1 MERIPQI
8 KNEITEKK
16 GKEWLGIQLT
26 TEKKLESLMWYLEH
40 PKLQENTKMLEEI
53 IELYFIAKASGFTKM
68 EGIIR
73 KLDQLSITL
82 GKFDYGEEEEIEK
95 KPKFLNYPQA
105 IKELRSKIEILM
117 QSPYGTSLP
126 DTTQISII
134 DFINYLNHPDFAK
147 KPRLFDD
154 VYEKYEEAKNSEF
167 MKMQSFK
174 TILDM
179 LEIKLGPVTKDMKK
193 YKTLEEQMQ
202 DIEEEKKK
210 LAEEWNKMRSEQERL
225 KSDTG
230 TLVEEREKLKEENQK
245 LKDDLEALKKEW
257 VEFEVQKSKFDEEK
271 DNLVKERERLN
282 EEQKRLEYER
292 QKLENSRNSDSNQG

>member
-1 MERIPQI
+1 MERITQI
-8 KNEITEKK
+8 RNEIAEKK
-16 GKEWLGIQLT
+16 GKEWLGLQLT
-26 TEKKLESLMWYLEH
+26 TEKQLESLMWYLEH

-53 IELYFIAKASGFTKM
+53 TELYFIAKASGFTKM

-105 IKELRSKIEILM
+105 IKELRNKIEILM

-126 DTTQISII
+126 DTTQKSII
-134 DFINYLNHPDFAK
+134 SFINYLNHPDLAK
-147 KPRLFDD
+147 KPRFFDE
-154 VYEKYEEAKNSEF
+154 VYDKYEEAKNSEF
-167 MKMQSFK
+167 MKMQSFN
-174 TILDM
+174 TMLDM
-179 LEIKLGPVTKDMKK
+179 LEIKLGPVTKEMKK

-202 DIEEEKKK
+202 DLEEEKKK
-210 LAEEWNKMRSEQERL
+210 LTEEWNKIKFEQERL
-225 KSDTG
+225 KTDTEK
-230 TLVEEREKLKEENQK
+230 LVEEREKLKDENQK

-271 DNLVKERERLN
+271 DNQAKEREKLN
-282 EEQKRLEYER
+282 EEQEKFENER
-292 QKLENSRNSDSNQG
+292 KKIENSPKNDINQL